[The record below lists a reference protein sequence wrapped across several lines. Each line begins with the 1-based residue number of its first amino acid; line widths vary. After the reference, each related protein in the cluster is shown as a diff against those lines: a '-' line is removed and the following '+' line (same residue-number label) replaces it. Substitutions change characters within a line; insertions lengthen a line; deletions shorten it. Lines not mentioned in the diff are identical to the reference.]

1 MAKKINFGSKPVLP
15 LVQEAATIVEEL
27 IGNNTFFLH
36 TFGSVLRQI
45 AGDSPIVKSN
55 LTEGDILQIRSNL
68 AFNVSYCMA
77 QPQTSYMDVDPG
89 MPGTP
94 SVIIM
99 NPSVRSPGNC

>member
-1 MAKKINFGSKPVLP
+1 MKINFESKAVPP

-27 IGNNTFFLH
+27 VGNDKFFLH
-36 TFGSVLRQI
+36 TIGSVLRQI
-45 AGDSPIVKSN
+45 AGESPIVKSN
-55 LTEGDILQIRSNL
+55 LIDEDILQIRSNL
-68 AFNVSYCMA
+68 EINVSYSIA
-77 QPQTSYMDVDPG
+77 QPQTSYMEVDPG